1 MGERGRDRDMRDG
14 DILILKGGEVLA
26 LLSDQEEEIIGVVRN
41 AYETHAEHDTSLPHS
56 TFLRF
61 PDNPRNRIIALPSY
75 LGGKFAVAG
84 MKWISSF
91 PGNLEFGVDRASAA
105 MILNSTQTGRL
116 EAILEGSVISAK
128 RTAASAA
135 LAAQVLHGA
144 QPTRAGLIGT
154 GRINF
159 EIVRFLRVVYPELS
173 HFVVFDVSDAR
184 ATQFAQKC
192 ESMFE
197 GVTIEPVK
205 DLESV
210 LKSSSLLSFATTAL
224 TPYLSDLSLC
234 PPGTTILHVSL
245 RDLTG
250 EAILASDNV
259 VDDIDH
265 VCRAETSVH
274 LAEQLAGNRQFI
286 RGSLAEV
293 INGTAHAKKEASE
306 ITVFSPF
313 GLGILDIAIGKF
325 VCDRACAQNTG
336 TFLDSFPADSWLKE
350 TASHRS

>member
-1 MGERGRDRDMRDG
+1 MRDG
-14 DILILKGGEVLA
+14 DILILKGGEVLS
-26 LLSDQEEEIIGVVRN
+26 LLSGQEQEIIGVVRN
-41 AYETHAEHDTSLPHS
+41 AYETHAQEDTSLPHS

-91 PGNLEFGVDRASAA
+91 PGNLDLGVERASAA

-116 EAILEGSVISAK
+116 EAIVEGSVISAK

-135 LAAQVLHGA
+135 LAAQVLHRA
-144 QPTRAGLIGT
+144 EVTRAGLIGT

-173 HFVVFDVSDAR
+173 HFVVFDLSDAR
-184 ATQFAQKC
+184 AAQFARKC

-205 DLESV
+205 DLEAV
-210 LKSSSLLSFATTAL
+210 LKSSSLLSFATTTL
-224 TPYLSDLSLC
+224 TPYLSDLSVC
-234 PPGTTILHVSL
+234 APATTILHVSL
-245 RDLTG
+245 RDLTA

-259 VDDIDH
+259 VDDVDH
-265 VCRAETSVH
+265 VCRAETSAH
-274 LAEQLAGNRQFI
+274 LAEQFTGDRRFI
-286 RGSLAEV
+286 RGTLAEV
-293 INGTAHAKKEASE
+293 INGTAPAKKNAND

-325 VCDRACAQNTG
+325 VCDRAQAQNTG
-336 TFLDSFPADSWLKE
+336 TFLDSFPADSWLEE
-350 TASHRS
+350 TAQHR

>member
-1 MGERGRDRDMRDG
+1 MRDG
-14 DILILKGGEVLA
+14 DILILKGSEVLS
-26 LLSDQEEEIIGVVRN
+26 LLSGQEQEIIDVVRN
-41 AYETHAEHDTSLPHS
+41 AYETHAQQQSSLPHS

-61 PDNPRNRIIALPSY
+61 PDNSRNRIIALPSY
-75 LGGKFAVAG
+75 LGGEFALAG

-91 PGNLEFGVDRASAA
+91 PGNLELGLERASAA
-105 MILNSTQTGRL
+105 MILNSTRTGRL
-116 EAILEGSVISAK
+116 EAIVEASVVSAK

-135 LAAQVLHGA
+135 LAAQVLHRGNV
-144 QPTRAGLIGT
+144 TRAGLIGT

-159 EIVRFLRVVYPELS
+159 EIVRFLRTVYPELN
-173 HFVVFDVSDAR
+173 HFVAFDLSDER

-192 ESMFE
+192 ESIFP
-197 GVTIEPVK
+197 GVKIETVK

-210 LKSSSLLSFATTAL
+210 LKSTPVISFATTAL
-224 TPYLSDLSLC
+224 TPYVPDLSAC
-234 PPGTTILHVSL
+234 APGTTILHVSL
-245 RDLTG
+245 RDLMT

-265 VCRAETSVH
+265 VCRAETSIH
-274 LAEQLAGNRQFI
+274 LVEQIMGNRDFV

-293 INGTAHAKKEASE
+293 INGTAPAKKNEND

-325 VCDRACAQNTG
+325 VCDRASALQTG
-336 TFLDSFPADSWLKE
+336 TCLESFTAASWLE
-350 TASHRS
+350 ELPNVDRQSAAH

>member
-1 MGERGRDRDMRDG
+1 MRDG
-14 DILILKGGEVLA
+14 GILILKGGEVLA
-26 LLSDQEEEIIGVVRN
+26 LLSGQEEEIIGVVRN
-41 AYETHAEHDTSLPHS
+41 AYETHAEQDTSLPHS

-61 PDNPRNRIIALPSY
+61 PDNPLNRIIALPSY

-91 PGNLEFGVDRASAA
+91 PGNLDLGVDRASAA

-116 EAILEGSVISAK
+116 EAIMEGSVISAK

-144 QPTRAGLIGT
+144 QPTRAGLVGT

-159 EIVRFLRVVYPELS
+159 EIVRFLRAVYPELRR
-173 HFVVFDVSDAR
+173 FTVFDASDAR
-184 ATQFAQKC
+184 AAQFAQKC

-197 GVTIEPVK
+197 GVTIEAVK

-224 TPYLSDLSLC
+224 TPYLCDLSLC
-234 PPGTTILHVSL
+234 APGTTILHVSL

-274 LAEQLAGNRQFI
+274 LAEQLAGNRHFI
-286 RGSLAEV
+286 RGTLAEV
-293 INGTAHAKKEASE
+293 MNGTAPAKKDASD

-313 GLGILDIAIGKF
+313 GLGLLDIAVGKF
-325 VCDRACAQNTG
+325 VCDRAYAQNTG
-336 TFLDSFPADSWLKE
+336 TFLDSFPADSWLEE
-350 TASHRS
+350 TAGHRS

>member
-1 MGERGRDRDMRDG
+1 MRDG
-14 DILILKGGEVLA
+14 GILILKGGEVLA
-26 LLSDQEEEIIGVVRN
+26 LLSGQEQEIIGVVRN
-41 AYETHAEHDTSLPHS
+41 AYETHAQKDTSLPHS

-91 PGNLEFGVDRASAA
+91 PGNLDLGVDRASAA

-116 EAILEGSVISAK
+116 EAIVEGSVISAK

-135 LAAQVLHGA
+135 LAAQVLHRA
-144 QPTRAGLIGT
+144 ETRRAGLIGT

-159 EIVRFLRVVYPELS
+159 EVVRFLRAVYPELS
-173 HFVVFDVSDAR
+173 HFVVFDLSDAR
-184 ATQFAQKC
+184 AAQFAQKC

-197 GVTIEPVK
+197 GVAIEPVK

-224 TPYLSDLSLC
+224 TPYLSDLSVC
-234 PPGTTILHVSL
+234 APATTILHVSL

-259 VDDIDH
+259 VDDVDH

-274 LAEQLAGNRQFI
+274 LAEQLTGNRHFI

-293 INGTAHAKKEASE
+293 MNGTAPAKKNTND

-325 VCDRACAQNTG
+325 VCDRAHAQKTG
-336 TFLDSFPADSWLKE
+336 TFLDSFPADSWLEE
-350 TASHRS
+350 TASNRS